1 MDFFKFSGPLSI
13 LKALI
18 IFFSM
23 FQIKVKLAEKPK
35 GNRRENEF
43 HNVRRIGGSS
53 TNDED
58 DEGDFYKRKESKLL

>member
-1 MDFFKFSGPLSI
+1 MK
-13 LKALI
+13 K
-18 IFFSM
+18 
-23 FQIKVKLAEKPK
+23 FQIKVKLAEKP
-35 GNRRENEF
+35 NRRENEF

>member
-23 FQIKVKLAEKPK
+23 FQIKVKLAEKP
-35 GNRRENEF
+35 NRRENEF

-58 DEGDFYKRKESKLL
+58 DEGNFYKRKGCKLL